1 MFGYPDPFLSFSP
14 SPPSILTLSWNSYA
28 ERGKSILHLS
38 RVASGH
44 FWGLQMSQLH
54 KVSSGSFW
62 GAIERTGQRLG
73 KDKRVKCSNGES
85 NITCLPTGPG
95 WILMFWTNIP
105 EYYAQYYLFV
115 PGCTAPQVSSKVNR
129 EKTMQRWHGK
139 YQLFDQVGPASI
151 FVCPIFHTW

>member
-1 MFGYPDPFLSFSP
+1 MSDITISREARTGKGGKLSTFSLSLTLQSCTILLP
-14 SPPSILTLSWNSYA
+14 LFKKNGLSLFICKHRLADGCLATRARFIFSQSPPSILTLSWDSYA

-95 WILMFWTNIP
+95 
-105 EYYAQYYLFV
+105 
-115 PGCTAPQVSSKVNR
+115 
-129 EKTMQRWHGK
+129 
-139 YQLFDQVGPASI
+139 
-151 FVCPIFHTW
+151 